1 MLATPGALQAR
12 PEARAFT
19 RAANLR
25 DGDLLNPANE
35 MYRVC
40 VGHGEETK
48 ARKAALSMFE
58 RFTDRARRVVV
69 LAQEEARTL
78 NHPYVGTEHILL
90 ALVREGGGIAAQAL
104 ESLGIT
110 EEAARQQVEE
120 VVGSVQ
126 PGPQKGHLAFT
137 PRAKKTLRL
146 SLREAI
152 ALGHAHIGTEHI
164 LLGLVRADEGVA
176 MQILAGLGV
185 DSARVRQQVI
195 QVVSTRQVQQE
206 TGTGRATGRGK
217 RKLLSELRGRLDSLE
232 WRLSVLEQRVGT
244 TPDPGQLD
252 QEITQVRRDKESAI
266 DAQDFENAAVLRDRE
281 QHLLGDKAA
290 RLQEW
295 AALPSLSDEVER
307 LRDLLR
313 RHGIDPQDGAA

>member
-1 MLATPGALQAR
+1 
-12 PEARAFT
+12 
-19 RAANLR
+19 
-25 DGDLLNPANE
+25 
-35 MYRVC
+35 MYRVS
-40 VGHGEETK
+40 VGRTKETN

-78 NHPYVGTEHILL
+78 HHDYIGTEHILL
-90 ALVREGGGIAAQAL
+90 ALIREGDGVAAQAL

-120 VVGSVQ
+120 IIGRGQ
-126 PGPQKGHLAFT
+126 QDPPRGHIPFT
-137 PRAKKTLRL
+137 PRAKKTLQL
-146 SLREAI
+146 SMREAI
-152 ALGHAHIGTEHI
+152 ALGHAYIGTEHI
-164 LLGLVRADEGVA
+164 LLGLVRLGEGPATQV
-176 MQILAGLGV
+176 LNGLGV
-185 DSARVRQQVI
+185 DPNRVRQQVI
-195 QVVSTRQVQQE
+195 QLVSARRVQEQP
-206 TGTGRATGRGK
+206 GTGGAPGRGK
-217 RKLLSELRGRLDSLE
+217 RKLLSELRGRLDSLD

-244 TPDPGQLD
+244 SPDLVQLD

-281 QHLLGDKAA
+281 QQLLGDKAA
-290 RLQEW
+290 RQQEW
-295 AALPSLSDEVER
+295 AALPSLGDEVER

>member
-1 MLATPGALQAR
+1 
-12 PEARAFT
+12 
-19 RAANLR
+19 
-25 DGDLLNPANE
+25 
-35 MYRVC
+35 MYRVS
-40 VGHGEETK
+40 VSRGAKTNT
-48 ARKAALSMFE
+48 RKAVLSMFE

-69 LAQEEARTL
+69 LAQEEARML
-78 NHPYVGTEHILL
+78 NHNYVGTEHILL
-90 ALVREGGGIAAQAL
+90 GLIREGGGVAAQAL

-120 VVGSVQ
+120 VVGAGQ
-126 PGPQKGHLAFT
+126 PGSQKGHLPFT
-137 PRAKKTLRL
+137 PRAKKTLQL

-152 ALGHAHIGTEHI
+152 ALGHAYIGTEHI
-164 LLGLVRADEGVA
+164 LLGLVRADEGVV
-176 MQILAGLGV
+176 MRVLNGLGV
-185 DSARVRQQVI
+185 EPTRVRQKVI
-195 QVVSTRQVQQE
+195 QLVSARRVHE
-206 TGTGRATGRGK
+206 EPGAGSATGRGK

-244 TPDPGQLD
+244 APDLGQLD
-252 QEITQVRRDKESAI
+252 QEITQVRRDKEAAI

-281 QHLLGDKAA
+281 QHLFSDKAA